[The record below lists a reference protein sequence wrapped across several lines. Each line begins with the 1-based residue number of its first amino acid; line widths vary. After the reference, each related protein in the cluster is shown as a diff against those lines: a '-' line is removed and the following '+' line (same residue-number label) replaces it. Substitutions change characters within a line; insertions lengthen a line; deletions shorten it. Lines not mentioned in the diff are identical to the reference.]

1 MDLQTIWFI
10 LWGVLWAAFFILD
23 GFDLGIGA
31 LLPFLGKT
39 DRDRRMMLNAMG
51 PFWDGNEVW
60 LITAGGVTFA
70 AFPGT
75 YATLF
80 SAMYS
85 ALMLVL
91 LCLIFRGVAM
101 EFRSKGNSDR
111 WRAFWDKALF
121 LASSTGALLFGV
133 AFFNIFKGIP
143 IDGDGVMQGN
153 LFTLINPYGL
163 IGGLLFLTLFSM
175 HGSLYLAIRTTGDL
189 YQRAVNTAKTLWIA
203 SLVMVVVAVAASAM
217 MTRLFANYMTTPA
230 LFLIPL
236 LAVAG
241 LGLCRMWIGKND
253 WRAWGASAV
262 SIAALTFY
270 GLAGIYPAML
280 PSSLDDSFSRT
291 ISNASSTPLT
301 LKIMLGVV
309 LVVIPIVIAYQ
320 FFAYK
325 LLSHKLDENDLRS
338 DHAY

>member
-1 MDLQTIWFI
+1 MILQTIWFI
-10 LWGVLWAAFFILD
+10 LWGVLWAVFFILD

-31 LLPFLGKT
+31 LLPFIGKSN
-39 DRDRRMMLNAMG
+39 RDRRMMLNAMG

-101 EFRSKGNSDR
+101 EFRSKGESDQ
-111 WRAFWDKALF
+111 WRRFWDNALF
-121 LASSTGALLFGV
+121 LASGVGAVLFGV

-143 IDGDGVMQGN
+143 IDAEGIMQGN

-163 IGGLLFLTLFSM
+163 IGGLLFLALFTM
-175 HGSLYLAIRTTGDL
+175 HGALYLAIRTTGAL
-189 YQRAVNTAKTLWIA
+189 YDRAVTAARKLWIA
-203 SLVMVVVAVAASAM
+203 CLVMVVIAVAASAV
-217 MTRLFANYMTTPA
+217 MTRLLDNYLATPV
-230 LFLIPL
+230 LFLIPV

-241 LGLCRMWIGKND
+241 LIACRMWIGTKD
-253 WRAWGASAV
+253 WAAWGASAV
-262 SIAALTFY
+262 SIAALSFF

-280 PSSLDDSFSRT
+280 PSTLDPAFSRT
-291 ISNASSTPLT
+291 ITNASSTPLT
-301 LKIMLGVV
+301 LKIMLGIVI
-309 LVVIPIVIAYQ
+309 VVIPIVITYQ
-320 FFAYK
+320 TFAYR
-325 LLSHKLDENDLRS
+325 LLSHKLQESDLNS